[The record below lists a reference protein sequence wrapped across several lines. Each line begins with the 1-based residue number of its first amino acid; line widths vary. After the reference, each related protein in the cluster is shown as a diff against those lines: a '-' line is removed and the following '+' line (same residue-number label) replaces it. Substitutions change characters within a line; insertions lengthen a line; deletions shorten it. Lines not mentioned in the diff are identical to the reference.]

1 MAEIV
6 DLADKI
12 KRYFMFTPL
21 EIRSLIIAVLVTA
34 FVFSFREWG
43 YGDDFSLRI
52 GAFNYFNA
60 VLIVAL
66 SFLIHISVQR
76 IWSLGRS

>member
-1 MAEIV
+1 MAEVV

-21 EIRSLIIAVLVTA
+21 EIRSLIIAVLITA

-43 YGDDFSLRI
+43 YGDDVKTF
-52 GAFNYFNA
+52 
-60 VLIVAL
+60 
-66 SFLIHISVQR
+66 
-76 IWSLGRS
+76 